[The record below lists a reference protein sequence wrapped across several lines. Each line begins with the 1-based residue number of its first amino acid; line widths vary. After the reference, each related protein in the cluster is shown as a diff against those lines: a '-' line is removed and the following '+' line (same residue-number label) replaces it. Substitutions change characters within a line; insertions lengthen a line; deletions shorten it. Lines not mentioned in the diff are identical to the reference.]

1 MVHSTRP
8 PVPTE
13 TFLVFRSLWIEGET
27 CIWDINLAHLC
38 FQGEEY
44 KVYSR
49 TQGFRNAGKN

>member
-1 MVHSTRP
+1 MVHSTWP
-8 PVPTE
+8 PVTTE

-27 CIWDINLAHLC
+27 CIWDINLAHLY

-49 TQGFRNAGKN
+49 TQGFRNAVKN

>member
-38 FQGEEY
+38 GEGE
-44 KVYSR
+44 K
-49 TQGFRNAGKN
+49 NARFVLGHRDSAMQ